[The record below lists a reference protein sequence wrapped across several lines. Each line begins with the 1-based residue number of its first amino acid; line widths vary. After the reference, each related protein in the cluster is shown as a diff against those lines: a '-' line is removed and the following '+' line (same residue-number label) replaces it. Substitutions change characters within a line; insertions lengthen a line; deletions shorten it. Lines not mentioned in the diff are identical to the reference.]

1 MNLDDLVKAVEAGK
15 RVTIPTPHPHARNI
29 VPPITA
35 RILGYVE
42 GYVVMR
48 HKGAAPFVCTV
59 KQVLDMLRALQAEGR
74 G

>member
-1 MNLDDLVKAVEAGK
+1 MTLDRLIEAVEAGK
-15 RVTIPTPHPHARNI
+15 KVTIPTPHPYARNT
-29 VPPITA
+29 VPRPTA
-35 RILGYVE
+35 RIMGYAE

-59 KQVLDMLRALQAEGR
+59 KEVLDLLRALQAEGR

>member
-1 MNLDDLVKAVEAGK
+1 MSLDKLIEAVEAGK
-15 RVTIPTPHPHARNI
+15 KVTIPSPHPHARNR

-42 GYVVMR
+42 GYAVMR

-59 KQVLDMLRALQAEGR
+59 GEVLACLRALQAEGR

>member
-1 MNLDDLVKAVEAGK
+1 MTLDDLIKAVEAGK
-15 RVTIPTPHPHARNI
+15 KVTIPTPHPVAQRLTSR
-29 VPPITA
+29 PTA

-42 GYVVMR
+42 GYAVMR

-59 KQVLDMLRALQAEGR
+59 KEVLAVLRALQAEGR

>member
-1 MNLDDLVKAVEAGK
+1 MSLGDLIEAVEAGK
-15 RVTIPTPHPHARNI
+15 KVTIPTPHPQARNDG
-29 VPPITA
+29 PRATA

-42 GYVVMR
+42 GYAVMR

-59 KQVLDMLRALQAEGR
+59 KEVLAVLRALQAEER